1 MAVEG
6 RAEFPGMCHDTGL
19 SLDEQRTMPTD
30 TPTLQPALEPA
41 SAGAVDDPPESDDH
55 GRWGALKLPI
65 YRRFWNALFLSLT
78 GTWTRATALGYLAY
92 DLTDSELS
100 LGLISLAGSAPVMI
114 SSPIAGILLDRL
126 DRARV
131 LFAIQMV
138 NVIATLSVT
147 VLVALGRAEF
157 WHLLVIS
164 LVFGLNIGID
174 YPARLSVVPAL
185 VPKSMMQ
192 SAVALNSVA
201 YNSSG
206 IFGPTLAGWLISGIG
221 ITACFAFATG
231 AIVPFVVVCALLILR
246 PGMSPRAV
254 AVQRGSGFSELIDG
268 YRYIL
273 ADPGLR
279 RIFFVV
285 IPPMILGM
293 TYITMAPAIARD
305 VLGMDSRG
313 LGLLLTANGLGALL
327 GSFGVAAK
335 RNLKRPNQVV
345 LFGVITFAIALM
357 LFAASSNVWLSVLFI
372 FGLGLTNAVYGV
384 LNSALVQL
392 ATGDEYRGR
401 VTSAY
406 SMLWGLSPIG
416 GLQVGLLAG
425 SIGLQTV
432 LFLNGAL
439 ILLFAG
445 WLWLKRPI
453 DLADIP
459 R

>member
-1 MAVEG
+1 MTTSAQATTADTEDTHQAVEP
-6 RAEFPGMCHDTGL
+6 E
-19 SLDEQRTMPTD
+19 
-30 TPTLQPALEPA
+30 
-41 SAGAVDDPPESDDH
+41 PPESDDPSGH
-55 GRWGALKLPI
+55 RGALQVPA
-65 YRRFWNALFLSLT
+65 YRRFWTTLFLSMT

-92 DLTDSELS
+92 ELTDSELS
-100 LGLISLAGSAPVMI
+100 LGLISLAASAPVMI

-126 DRARV
+126 DRAKV
-131 LFAIQMV
+131 LVTIQAV
-138 NVIATLSVT
+138 NLIATLSVT
-147 VLVALGRAEF
+147 LLVALGRAEF

-164 LVFGLNIGID
+164 VVFGLSIGID

-185 VPKSMMQ
+185 VPKPMMQ

-231 AIVPFVVVCALLILR
+231 AIVPFVIICVLMVLR
-246 PGMSPRAV
+246 PLATPRSV
-254 AVQRGSGFSELIDG
+254 SVLRGSGFSDLKDG

-285 IPPMILGM
+285 VPPMILGM
-293 TYITMAPAIARD
+293 TYISMAPAIARD
-305 VLGMDSRG
+305 VLDLDSRG
-313 LGLLLTANGLGALL
+313 LGLLLTANGAGALI
-327 GSFGVAAK
+327 GSFAVASSK
-335 RNLKRPNQVV
+335 RTRNPDRVV
-345 LFGVITFAIALM
+345 LFGVIAFAITLM
-357 LFAASSNVWLSVLFI
+357 LFAASSNVWLSAAFI

-392 ATGDEYRGR
+392 ATSDEYRGR

-406 SMLWGLSPIG
+406 SMLWGLTPIG
-416 GLQVGLLAG
+416 GLQVGLLAE

-432 LFLNGAL
+432 LFVNGIL
-439 ILLFAG
+439 ILLCALWI
-445 WLWLKRPI
+445 WLRMPLKVGDEP
-453 DLADIP
+453 LATGN
-459 R
+459 

>member
-1 MAVEG
+1 
-6 RAEFPGMCHDTGL
+6 
-19 SLDEQRTMPTD
+19 MPID
-30 TPTLQPALEPA
+30 TPPNQSAEPTEPRNGIEEPA
-41 SAGAVDDPPESDDH
+41 ADADDH
-55 GRWGALKLPI
+55 DRWGALKLPI

-100 LGLISLAGSAPVMI
+100 LGLISVAASAPVMI

-131 LFAIQMV
+131 LLAIQLV
-138 NVIATLSVT
+138 NLIATLSVT
-147 VLVALGRAEF
+147 VLVAVGRAEF

-164 LVFGLNIGID
+164 LVFGLSIGID
-174 YPARLSVVPAL
+174 YPARLSVVPGL

-231 AIVPFVVVCALLILR
+231 AVVPFVIVCALLVLR
-246 PGMSPRAV
+246 PVIAPRSV

-305 VLGMDSRG
+305 VLDLDSRG
-313 LGLLLTANGLGALL
+313 LGLLLTANGLGALF
-327 GSFGVAAK
+327 GSFMVAANRK
-335 RNLKRPNQVV
+335 MKNPNQVV
-345 LFGVITFAIALM
+345 LIGVFAFAIALM
-357 LFAASSNVWLSVLFI
+357 LFAASSNVWLSIVFI
-372 FGLGLTNAVYGV
+372 FGLGLTNAMYGV
-384 LNSALVQL
+384 LNAALVQL

-416 GLQVGLLAG
+416 GLQVGLLAQ

-439 ILLFAG
+439 ILVCAG
-445 WLWLKRPI
+445 WIWLRMPI
-453 DLADIP
+453 RTSDSVSEATATGE
-459 R
+459 